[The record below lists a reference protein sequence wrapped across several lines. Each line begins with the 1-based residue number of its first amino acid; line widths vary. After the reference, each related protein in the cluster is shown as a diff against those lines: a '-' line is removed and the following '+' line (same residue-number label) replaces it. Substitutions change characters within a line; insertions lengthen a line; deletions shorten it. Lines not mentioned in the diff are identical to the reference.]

1 MITRTRGH
9 EPGLRRVFARRI
21 KFLRSPSRTG
31 MGASLPAVPLPSPDF
46 MRIEIREGVVGVWH
60 ERSARDAG
68 EAQAVLD
75 AIDAALAES
84 GIELLMFDS
93 READRTPPEVQEIIW
108 SWLVAHVGIRKV
120 ATLMH
125 SRDLAKKVRVT
136 AVGSGLL
143 LKTFD
148 DETQARYWLHER

>member
-1 MITRTRGH
+1 M
-9 EPGLRRVFARRI
+9 
-21 KFLRSPSRTG
+21 
-31 MGASLPAVPLPSPDF
+31 
-46 MRIEIREGVVGVWH
+46 
-60 ERSARDAG
+60 
-68 EAQAVLD
+68 LD
-75 AIDAALAES
+75 AIDAALTNS

-93 READRTPPEVQEIIW
+93 RDADRTPPEVQEIIW
-108 SWLVAHVGIRKV
+108 SWLVGHSGIRKV

-148 DETQARYWLHER
+148 DESKARRWLHER

>member
-1 MITRTRGH
+1 MADA
-9 EPGLRRVFARRI
+9 P
-21 KFLRSPSRTG
+21 
-31 MGASLPAVPLPSPDF
+31 PDF
-46 MRIEIREGVVGVWH
+46 LKIEPREGVVGVWH
-60 ERSARDAG
+60 QRSAQNAE
-68 EAQAVLD
+68 EAHAVLA
-75 AIDAALAES
+75 AIDAALTES

-93 READRTPPEVQEIIW
+93 RDADRTPPEVQEIIW
-108 SWLVAHVGIRKV
+108 SWLVGHVGIRKV

-148 DETQARYWLHER
+148 DEAKARRWLHER